1 MNSVEEQEKREDIEG
16 ISLLVGDVF
25 HAESGGISGG
35 ALRLRGKLL
44 VKPEVALEALKER
57 FKEKG
62 LTPMLSKRGESI
74 VLTLARIR
82 SPGSKTRP
90 SLNLLLFLLTVL
102 TTLFAGSLW
111 QSEDLLDA
119 LLNLQRG
126 IPFSFSLL
134 CILGA
139 HELGHFFTAKR
150 LGIDTTLPYFIPF
163 PHFIGTFGAVIRIR
177 SPIPNKK
184 ALVLMG
190 AAGPLSGMVVA
201 IPLVIVGLKLST
213 VVPMEEVTG
222 GLIIGS
228 SIMFSLLERVFI
240 KGVSDTQG
248 VFLHPV
254 AFAGWLGMFV
264 TGLNLLPIGQLDGGH
279 ITYSIFGRSHRQ
291 LGLVFLGMLV
301 AFGIVFR
308 FLGYAFFGILI
319 LLVGFRH
326 PPPLDDVTPLSFVHK
341 AVAALAM
348 VVLVMTFVPQPF
360 TIP

>member
-1 MNSVEEQEKREDIEG
+1 VDSVNGYRERENVEE
-16 ISLLVGDVF
+16 ISPLVGDVF
-25 HAESGGISGG
+25 HVETGGIHGD
-35 ALRLRGKLL
+35 ALRLKGRLL

-57 FKEKG
+57 FKEKE

-74 VLTLARIR
+74 VLTLARIK
-82 SPGSKTRP
+82 PPLSKTRP

-102 TTLFAGSLW
+102 TTLFAGSFW
-111 QSEDLLDA
+111 QTGSLAGA
-119 LLNLQRG
+119 LLNPHRG
-126 IPFSFSLL
+126 IPFSSTLL

-150 LGIDTTLPYFIPF
+150 LGIDTTLPYFIPV
-163 PHFIGTFGAVIRIR
+163 PHMIGTLGAVIRIR
-177 SPIPNKK
+177 SPIPNRK

-201 IPLVIVGLKLST
+201 IPLVIIGLKLST
-213 VVPMEEVTG
+213 VAPMEEVTG

-228 SIMFSLLERVFI
+228 SIMFSLLEKLFI
-240 KGVSDTQG
+240 KGVSESQG

-291 LGLVFLGMLV
+291 LGFVFLAMLV

-308 FLGYAFFGILI
+308 FPAYAFFGILI

-326 PPPLDDVTPLSFVHK
+326 PPPLDDVTPLSFAHK

-360 TIP
+360 VIP